1 MSAVLYIVMGVPLFL
16 CWISVFFVILAV
28 SVLVISGEMRFLF
41 ALVLEFVH
49 YYISGYYANKS
60 QAIDEFEGEEFPEK
74 TGIWLALAEGDTV
87 VKPFIFT
94 KQGTNPSTADHGTK
108 ELKIGTKAFKEG
120 SLLIQIS

>member
-28 SVLVISGEMRFLF
+28 SVLVISGEMRCLF
-41 ALVLEFVH
+41 GSEFVH

-60 QAIDEFEGEEFPEK
+60 QTIEEFPEK
-74 TGIWLALAEGDTV
+74 TGIWLALAEGDAV
-87 VKPFIFT
+87 VKPFIFS

-108 ELKIGTKAFKEG
+108 ELKIGTKAFREG
-120 SLLIQIS
+120 SHLIQFLKLVP

>member
-1 MSAVLYIVMGVPLFL
+1 MGVPLFL

-41 ALVLEFVH
+41 LVLEFVH

-94 KQGTNPSTADHGTK
+94 KQGTNRNPSTADHGTK
-108 ELKIGTKAFKEG
+108 ELKIGTKAFIEG
-120 SLLIQIS
+120 SLLFQFL